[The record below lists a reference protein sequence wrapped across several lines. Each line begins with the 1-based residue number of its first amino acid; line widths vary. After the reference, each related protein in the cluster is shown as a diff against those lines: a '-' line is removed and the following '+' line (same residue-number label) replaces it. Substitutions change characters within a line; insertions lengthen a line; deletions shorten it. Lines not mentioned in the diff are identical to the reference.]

1 MGIKLVKKIT
11 EASSEALEYSV
22 GSTVIIKV
30 NRNGQYMMR
39 CTPEYANAL
48 EMDKNAYTWGLVTS
62 GTAVRE
68 ANYIAKDIRTSAIGL
83 IGKAM
88 AEGRNVVFR
97 DPIAIAKAAEAVCK
111 DIASSEYDAV
121 AEKIHNDYQEKFLR

>member
-11 EASSEALEYSV
+11 ETSSEALEYSV
-22 GSTVIIKV
+22 GSTVTIKV
-30 NRNGQYMMR
+30 KPNGTYMVR
-39 CTPEYANAL
+39 CTPEHANAL
-48 EMDKNAYTWGLVTS
+48 EMGKNAYTWGLVTS
-62 GTAVRE
+62 GTAVKE
-68 ANYIAKDIRTSAIGL
+68 ANYIAKYIRTSAIGL

-88 AEGRNVVFR
+88 AEGDSVVFR
-97 DPIAIAKAAEAVCK
+97 DPVAVAKAAEAVCK